1 MNCTQISACKDSAN
15 HRQYKTS
22 SRVFAVPRGK
32 IPCYGTRA
40 AHCRKP
46 PPALPPTGKRPS
58 KSAVCKTFRYK
69 ICRRA
74 DFMYKIMLITIYPPR
89 LYGVF
94 FISLQNIT
102 ILQDRPPAC
111 ARETEETGHSIEE
124 LLKHMGMN
132 NNEHQSGSGRHH
144 HHHHSYSRRH
154 EPDTSEIFKRQSLL
168 SIKRRK
174 MIGKILFAVLSVF
187 AALIIA
193 ACILSTI

>member
-1 MNCTQISACKDSAN
+1 
-15 HRQYKTS
+15 
-22 SRVFAVPRGK
+22 
-32 IPCYGTRA
+32 
-40 AHCRKP
+40 
-46 PPALPPTGKRPS
+46 
-58 KSAVCKTFRYK
+58 
-69 ICRRA
+69 
-74 DFMYKIMLITIYPPR
+74 
-89 LYGVF
+89 
-94 FISLQNIT
+94 
-102 ILQDRPPAC
+102 
-111 ARETEETGHSIEE
+111 
-124 LLKHMGMN
+124 MN